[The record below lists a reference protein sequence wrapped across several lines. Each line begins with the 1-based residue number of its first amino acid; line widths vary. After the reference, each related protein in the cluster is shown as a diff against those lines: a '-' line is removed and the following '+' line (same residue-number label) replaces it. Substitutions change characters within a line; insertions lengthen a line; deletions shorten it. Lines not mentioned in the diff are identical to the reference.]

1 MNRLNNTSDY
11 WIGNLTGSSDMW
23 WREEEEK
30 KVEDGDTKKEEDASD
45 KDGGNGK
52 VKVEHLTG
60 KKRKATGKIGF
71 EDLARMIG
79 KKWKE
84 DVDPES
90 MERYKKLAAEDMERY
105 KKEMLAFDAKQSGNF
120 KYDTAGDNNDQ
131 EEV

>member
-1 MNRLNNTSDY
+1 M
-11 WIGNLTGSSDMW
+11 
-23 WREEEEK
+23 
-30 KVEDGDTKKEEDASD
+30 VQ
-45 KDGGNGK
+45 
-52 VKVEHLTG
+52 LTG

-90 MERYKKLAAEDMERY
+90 LERYKKLAAEDMERY

-120 KYDTAGDNNDQ
+120 KYDTAGVNNDQ